1 MTDGTKTLST
11 LERVLAA
18 LAELGPITAAKVGES
33 IGIAYPTTTSKLR
46 ELESAGHAE
55 RVRTDQ
61 RTTLWQ
67 LTDAGKPAA
76 ASLTADTASAGAPP
90 AFSTTNENNALGTSG
105 QHADPHRKAEPE
117 PGAEKPS
124 QDPGE
129 PPAASQTSEQQ
140 TDSAAQTDGTPAPT
154 QPPGPAATPARSRK
168 AEQEADPD
176 PQPDPVA
183 SVGTAQDPSTG
194 EPPADEHTGETQPD
208 PAVGAEQQAPSPAGG
223 TQASTQEGDGR
234 RKPAQPRRRKGEL
247 RDEVLALLR
256 RNPEAAYKVGEIC
269 KLINQAHDG
278 AAVNKASAGA
288 VANALDKL
296 VIAGAVT
303 RLDTKVATYQAA

>member
-18 LAELGPITAAKVGES
+18 LAEQGPITAAKVGES

-67 LTDAGKPAA
+67 LTDAGKTAA
-76 ASLTADTASAGAPP
+76 ASPTADTASAEAPP
-90 AFSTTNENNALGTSG
+90 APSTTNENNAPASG
-105 QHADPHRKAEPE
+105 QQADPHPKAGPE
-117 PGAEKPS
+117 PGTEKPS

-129 PPAASQTSEQQ
+129 PPAGSQTSEQQ
-140 TDSAAQTDGTPAPT
+140 TDSAAQTDDTPAPT
-154 QPPGPAATPARSRK
+154 QPPGPAAAPARGPK

-176 PQPDPVA
+176 PQPDPAA
-183 SVGTAQDPSTG
+183 SVGTAHDPSTG

-208 PAVGAEQQAPSPAGG
+208 SAAGAEQQTPAPAEG
-223 TQASTQEGDGR
+223 TEASTKEGDGR

>member
-1 MTDGTKTLST
+1 MTDATKTLST

-61 RTTLWQ
+61 RTTLWR

-76 ASLTADTASAGAPP
+76 ASLTVDTGSAGAPP
-90 AFSTTNENNALGTSG
+90 APSTTHENNAPATSG
-105 QHADPHRKAEPE
+105 QHTDPHRKAEPE
-117 PGAEKPS
+117 PGAEKRS
-124 QDPGE
+124 RGPGE

-140 TDSAAQTDGTPAPT
+140 TDSAAQTDDTPAPT
-154 QPPGPAATPARSRK
+154 QPPGPAATPARSRE
-168 AEQEADPD
+168 AEQEAGPD
-176 PQPDPVA
+176 PQPDPAA
-183 SVGTAQDPSTG
+183 SVGTEHDPSTG
-194 EPPADEHTGETQPD
+194 EHTGQTQPD
-208 PAVGAEQQAPSPAGG
+208 PAAGAQQQTPAPAEG
-223 TQASTQEGDGR
+223 TQDSTQEGDGR